1 MPNLAEKLEQIGA
14 DFAAIKESAKA
25 SEENHLGLFLAAL
38 NVALTQ
44 LIEALAAAHRDRA
57 TLDDHDHHYDHQAGL
72 MCKKCKE
79 VPARPAT
86 TTIIDHDG
94 PGASP
99 WVTKATRFPPTPDER
114 AAERAVEIGA
124 SLTPPPSLAPI
135 CAELGLSPGE
145 DVGAIVAAIRAVRER
160 AVEIVKE
167 QLSTPE
173 GVHINMLRA
182 TIARLTWDQCIHLHP
197 VAYAQAVSEAVAKAE
212 AKLIREFIADCTGHP
227 VGAGDG
233 DTYIVKTP
241 NIRAWERRLA
251 EIRSRGGEGGR

>member
-1 MPNLAEKLEQIGA
+1 MPDLAEKLEQIGA

-57 TLDDHDHHYDHQAGL
+57 TLDDHQVA
-72 MCKKCKE
+72 
-79 VPARPAT
+79 
-86 TTIIDHDG
+86 
-94 PGASP
+94 
-99 WVTKATRFPPTPDER
+99 
-114 AAERAVEIGA
+114 GA

-160 AVEIVKE
+160 AMEIVKE

-251 EIRSRGGEGGR
+251 EARSRGGEG